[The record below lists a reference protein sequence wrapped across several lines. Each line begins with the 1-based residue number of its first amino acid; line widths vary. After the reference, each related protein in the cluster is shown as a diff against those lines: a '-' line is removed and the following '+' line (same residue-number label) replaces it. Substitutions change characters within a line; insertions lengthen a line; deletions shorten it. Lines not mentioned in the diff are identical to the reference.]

1 MRLVVS
7 LLFAS
12 ALVGEAADIAA
23 GRWEGSIQIPGR
35 EQKLIVDLAQDKTGA
50 WVGSVVLPG
59 LDIKGAALADIVV
72 KDSEAAFAIK
82 SALSGPQIGQA
93 KFQARLNA
101 KGALAGDFLQ
111 AGNTAPFV
119 LEKTGPPQVELPP
132 AYAIA
137 KELEGEWI
145 GDYELLGYPRHVT
158 VRLTNH
164 AGGGATSEFVI
175 VGKKTNNVPVDL
187 VTQQEV
193 FIRIESHE
201 IGDHLRRPLSQR
213 FRRDDG
219 NFRAGAPGNSAG
231 LASRQVSF
239 MKRLSLAV
247 ALVV

>member
-12 ALVGEAADIAA
+12 ALVCDAAEIAA

-35 EQKLIVDLAQDKTGA
+35 EQKLIVDLTQDKTGA

-82 SALSGPQIGQA
+82 SALSGAQIGQA
-93 KFQARLNA
+93 KFRARLNA

-132 AYAIA
+132 QSTAIA
-137 KELEGEWI
+137 KELVGEWI
-145 GDYELLGYPRHVT
+145 GEYELLGYPRHVT

-164 AGGGATSEFVI
+164 AGGGATSEFVV
-175 VGKKTNNVPVDL
+175 VGKKTNNLPVDL
-187 VTQQEV
+187 VTQQED

-201 IGDHLRRPLSQR
+201 TGINYEGR
-213 FRRDDG
+213 FRKDSDEITG
-219 NFRAGAPGNSAG
+219 TFEQGPLEIPLVLHRA
-231 LASRQVSF
+231 
-239 MKRLSLAV
+239 K
-247 ALVV
+247 

>member
-1 MRLVVS
+1 MRLVVT

-12 ALVGEAADIAA
+12 ALFCDAAEIAA
-23 GRWEGSIQIPGR
+23 GRWEGSIQIPDR
-35 EQKLIVDLAQDKTGA
+35 ELKVIVDLAQDKAGA

-59 LDIKGAALADIVV
+59 LDLKGAALADIVV
-72 KDSEAAFAIK
+72 KDSKAAFAIK

-93 KFQARLNA
+93 KFKARLNA

-132 AYAIA
+132 QSTAIA

-145 GDYELLGYPRHVT
+145 GEYELLGYPRHVT

-164 AGGGATSEFVI
+164 AGGGATSEFIV
-175 VGKKTNNVPVDL
+175 VGKKTNNLPVDL
-187 VTQQEV
+187 VTQQED

-201 IGDHLRRPLSQR
+201 TGINYEGR
-213 FRRDDG
+213 FRKDAG
-219 NFRAGAPGNSAG
+219 EITGTFEQGPLEIPLVLHRAKSA
-231 LASRQVSF
+231 S
-239 MKRLSLAV
+239 
-247 ALVV
+247 